1 MNRAVTVTTGAR
13 LHFGLI
19 VARGPSFGSVGL
31 MVEQPG
37 FTIRIEVLP
46 QAASDRIDAP
56 SPVVWRVAE
65 FLEKF
70 RARSATAPVAVT
82 VSRCIPE
89 HAGLGSGTQLGLS
102 IATGLSRL
110 FDATPAKVEELAPA
124 MGRGKRSTVG
134 CLGFARGGCVFSPP
148 AGQQATVVLPTPAAW
163 RCVLFTPPHQQGLS
177 GAEEQRTF
185 QHLPPMSDRL
195 SERLVRIMLE
205 DWKPALERHDFETFS
220 SCLDEFGRL
229 VGEYFAPHQGGLFAH
244 PLARK
249 LAARLRD
256 LGFTG
261 VAQTSWGPTLVVLCQ
276 TAENAQ
282 ELIERLRTEPE
293 WSGCSLQATAPLNH
307 GAQVV
312 LDPD

>member
-19 VARGPSFGSVGL
+19 VARGPTFGSVGL

-37 FTIRIEVLP
+37 FTTRIEVLP
-46 QAASDRIDAP
+46 QDASDRIDAP
-56 SPVVWRVAE
+56 SSIARRVAE

-70 RARSATAPVAVT
+70 RARCATAPVAVT

-110 FDATPAKVEELAPA
+110 FDAQPAKLEELASA
-124 MGRGKRSTVG
+124 MGRGKRSKVG

-148 AGQQATVVLPTPAAW
+148 AVEQATVVLPTPSAW
-163 RCVLFTPPHQQGLS
+163 RFVLFTPPHHQGLS

-185 QHLPPMSDRL
+185 QHLPPMPDNL
-195 SERLVRIMLE
+195 CERLVRIMLE
-205 DWKPALERHDFETFS
+205 AWKPALEQSDFDSFS
-220 SCLDEFGRL
+220 DCLHEFGRL
-229 VGEYFAPHQGGLFAH
+229 VGEYFAPYQGGPLAH
-244 PLARK
+244 PLVRK
-249 LAARLRD
+249 LATRLRE
-256 LGFTG
+256 LGFAG

-276 TAENAQ
+276 AEENAQ
-282 ELIERLRTEPE
+282 ELIQHLRAEPD
-293 WSGCSLQATAPLNH
+293 WSDCGLLATAPLNH

-312 LDPD
+312 RDPD